1 MMAEENMNVTSL
13 DVRKKQFSTTFRG
26 FDVHEVQTF
35 LDIIS
40 LELEQL
46 TAKNQTLR
54 ESVEKKESEVRE
66 IKDRESSMRKTLEGL
81 QQILNDE
88 KSRSDQKAKQ
98 IIREAELT
106 ASEMIAQARDELSSM
121 QSEIQHL
128 KRLRREF
135 MAKLG
140 SLVDSYRKIIEQD
153 QQNDDAEIRLDSD
166 VRII

>member
-1 MMAEENMNVTSL
+1 MAEENMNVTSL

>member
-1 MMAEENMNVTSL
+1 MAEENMNVTSL

-35 LDIIS
+35 LDMIS

-46 TAKNQTLR
+46 TAKNQMLR
-54 ESVEKKESEVRE
+54 ESLEKKESEVRE
-66 IKDRESSMRKTLEGL
+66 IKDRETSMRKTLEGL

-88 KSRSDQKAKQ
+88 RARSDQKAKQ
-98 IIREAELT
+98 IIRDAELT
-106 ASEMIAQARDELSSM
+106 ASEMIARARDDLSSM

-166 VRII
+166 VQII